1 MRLALAFCIAFLELV
16 LTFFLL
22 LLYSFLMVS
31 HFFCF
36 FELGMGSGFNE
47 NRDAYLSLSITV
59 LAAFCRVPDIASSED
74 MILNIPLVLEVIS
87 TQ

>member
-1 MRLALAFCIAFLELV
+1 
-16 LTFFLL
+16 
-22 LLYSFLMVS
+22 
-31 HFFCF
+31 
-36 FELGMGSGFNE
+36 MGSGVNE

-74 MILNIPLVLEVIS
+74 MVLNIPLVLEVIS